1 MSGRKKSTRYYL
13 LALVLGYIAVLILLP
28 IGALIANTFAKGG
41 MTFLKVLCRQDVL
54 HAFGLTF
61 SLSTVAVVLNAVF
74 GVVIAWVLVRHQ
86 FPGRNLLNALVDLP
100 FAVSPVVAGYMLIL
114 LFGRAGW
121 FYPLLQATGLKVV
134 FSLPGMAIA
143 TTFVSLPFV
152 IREVMPVLQEIGLEE
167 DQAAYTLGA
176 NGWQT
181 FWRVTFPG
189 IRWGLLYG
197 VTLTFARALGEF
209 GALFVVSG
217 AVSGETETATLFVF
231 RAMDERLYQ
240 EAYAVSLTLAAVS
253 FFVLLAMEALRKR
266 IHEEA

>member
-121 FYPLLQATGLKVV
+121 GRA
-134 FSLPGMAIA
+134 S
-143 TTFVSLPFV
+143 
-152 IREVMPVLQEIGLEE
+152 
-167 DQAAYTLGA
+167 
-176 NGWQT
+176 
-181 FWRVTFPG
+181 WR
-189 IRWGLLYG
+189 W
-197 VTLTFARALGEF
+197 
-209 GALFVVSG
+209 
-217 AVSGETETATLFVF
+217 
-231 RAMDERLYQ
+231 
-240 EAYAVSLTLAAVS
+240 VS
-253 FFVLLAMEALRKR
+253 FFRKQ
-266 IHEEA
+266 

>member
-1 MSGRKKSTRYYL
+1 MGGR
-13 LALVLGYIAVLILLP
+13 G
-28 IGALIANTFAKGG
+28 
-41 MTFLKVLCRQDVL
+41 C
-54 HAFGLTF
+54 
-61 SLSTVAVVLNAVF
+61 
-74 GVVIAWVLVRHQ
+74 
-86 FPGRNLLNALVDLP
+86 
-100 FAVSPVVAGYMLIL
+100 
-114 LFGRAGW
+114 

-167 DQAAYTLGA
+167 DHAAYTLGA